1 MHVKELFG
9 KRPLLL
15 LPQPLCKGTIRTSC
29 VLIFGMSATCGNE
42 NRFEICFEPS
52 GPIAFKAKHNE
63 LSLRVSQLWSF
74 FIYLLQGDY
83 VFGKDRLFFLDSSK
97 VCSWMKKIPE
107 DLREINI

>member
-1 MHVKELFG
+1 M
-9 KRPLLL
+9 
-15 LPQPLCKGTIRTSC
+15 C
-29 VLIFGMSATCGNE
+29 VFGMSAICGNE

-63 LSLRVSQLWSF
+63 LSLRVLQLWSC

-83 VFGKDRLFFLDSSK
+83 VFGKDRLFFFLDSSK
-97 VCSWMKKIPE
+97 VCLWMKKIPE